1 MSQHLRAGI
10 ERLITWCDE
19 RRTAPDV
26 TTLGMVQTELRRLLQ
41 LRDGGGQIPDFSE
54 LDDAAAAAVI
64 KAAVRE
70 YVHPDH
76 QFLAT
81 FALQIYFEVFKQGS
95 NEIELISTVYHAGMT
110 HARELMGMSYDD
122 AVDLL
127 NGPVKPPPA
136 SLGLQPR

>member
-19 RRTAPDV
+19 RRNAPDV
-26 TTLGMVQTELRRLLQ
+26 TTLGMVQTELRRLL
-41 LRDGGGQIPDFSE
+41 RPHDGTGQIPDFSK

-64 KAAVRE
+64 EAAVRRH
-70 YVHPDH
+70 VHPDH
-76 QFLAT
+76 QFLAG
-81 FALQIYFEVFKQGS
+81 FALRIYFEVFKQGA

-136 SLGLQPR
+136 SVGLQPR